1 MTHRPYSAMKGF
13 GDLRWLEGAAPAARP
28 APPIRGGITSEE
40 EEEELEAANDWVK
53 ELGLPDG
60 ILSYEYA
67 DHDTR
72 EQQAIFDLAWPHGIQ
87 EELSQPVVLLL
98 NEPTE
103 TIALANRAGF
113 RCFTSSDDLKSYVKS
128 EILTEVDA

>member
-1 MTHRPYSAMKGF
+1 MTHRPYPAMKGF
-13 GDLRWLEGAAPAARP
+13 GDLRWLEGAAPAVQP
-28 APPIRGGITSEE
+28 APPILGGITSED
-40 EEEELEAANDWVK
+40 EEEELEAANGWVK
-53 ELGLPDG
+53 EQGLPDG
-60 ILSYEYA
+60 ILSYEYV
-67 DHDTR
+67 DPDTG

-113 RCFTSSDDLKSYVKS
+113 RCFTSSDDLKKYVKS

>member
-1 MTHRPYSAMKGF
+1 MTPMVVGS
-13 GDLRWLEGAAPAARP
+13 
-28 APPIRGGITSEE
+28 ISSEE
-40 EEEELEAANDWVK
+40 EEAELEAINVWM
-53 ELGLPDG
+53 EEQGLPRGVMSFDF
-60 ILSYEYA
+60 A
-67 DHDTR
+67 DADTG
-72 EQQAIFDLAWPHGIQ
+72 EQKAVFDLAWPNGIQ

-113 RCFTSSDDLKSYVKS
+113 RCFTSSDDLKKYVKS